1 MSYNANIIY
10 FSGKADAEKIAEKLT
25 RSGIRA
31 KLFPVKK
38 CIITEDISEYF
49 VFDRTQA
56 DPLEKAYLRDG
67 KTDPA
72 ALLSIQKI
80 ILDRILSEADENT
93 VFFIEESFVPESFYI
108 RKALFRNRRTFFS
121 FGRLAPES
129 GLSIVRGALDLGF
142 HEASFL
148 DFPES
153 EKPAFTAAKIPQF
166 PEFNGI
172 IAIDAP
178 PDSIPVRYLRFF
190 RSPLQ
195 LTKGLIRFYNSLL
208 PGEKHGKILVYSPK
222 KEPDCY
228 TTSERTAQFIRL
240 LGARGK
246 TFSDFSELPFGATVL
261 TWSTKRFFSLLKN
274 GFRPVPMT
282 KTLSAKLFDPKIK
295 SPAELIAANPD
306 KESFMKIKDF
316 LHNCELR
323 NFAFLPQVT
332 KMYRFFEK

>member
-1 MSYNANIIY
+1 MNTMYYNANIIY
-10 FSGKADAEKIAEKLT
+10 FSGKADAEKIADKLS
-25 RSGIRA
+25 RSGIKT

-67 KTDPA
+67 KSDPA

-80 ILDRILSEADENT
+80 ILDRIITDADGNT
-93 VFFIEESFVPESFYI
+93 IFFIEESFVPESFYI
-108 RKALFRNRRTFFS
+108 RKAMFRNRRIFFS
-121 FGRLAPES
+121 FGRLAPEF
-129 GLSIVRGALDLGF
+129 GLSVVRGALDFGF

-148 DFPES
+148 DFEES
-153 EKPAFTAAKIPQF
+153 EKPSFSTAKMPLF

-208 PGEKHGKILVYSPK
+208 SGERHGKILVYSPK
-222 KEPDCY
+222 KEADCY
-228 TTSERTAQFIRL
+228 TTSERTAQFTRL

-274 GFRPVPMT
+274 GFRPIQMT
-282 KTLSAKLFDPKIK
+282 KTLSAKLFDKKIK
-295 SPAELIAANPD
+295 SPAALITANPD
-306 KESFMKIKDF
+306 KESFIKIKDF

-323 NFAFLPQVT
+323 NF
-332 KMYRFFEK
+332 KIK

>member
-10 FSGKADAEKIAEKLT
+10 FSGRADAEKIEEKLA
-25 RSGIRA
+25 RSGIKT

-49 VFDRTQA
+49 VFDKTQA

-67 KTDPA
+67 KTSPA

-80 ILDRILSEADENT
+80 ILDRIMTEADENT

-108 RKALFRNRRTFFS
+108 RKALFRDRRTFFS
-121 FGRLAPES
+121 FGRLSSES

-148 DFPES
+148 DFEDS
-153 EKPAFTAAKIPQF
+153 EKTAFPAVKIPQF

-178 PDSIPVRYLRFF
+178 PDTVPARYLRFF

-208 PGEKHGKILVYSPK
+208 SGERHGKILVYSPK
-222 KEPDCY
+222 KAADCY
-228 TTSERTAQFIRL
+228 TASERTAQFIRL

-246 TFSDFSELPFGATVL
+246 TFSDFSELPFGSTVL

-274 GFRPVPMT
+274 GFRPIPMT
-282 KTLSAKLFDPKIK
+282 KNLSAKLFDPKIK
-295 SPAELIAANPD
+295 SPAELITANPD
-306 KESFMKIKDF
+306 RDSFIKIKEF
-316 LHNCELR
+316 LHSCELR
-323 NFAFLPQVT
+323 NF
-332 KMYRFFEK
+332 KIK

>member
-1 MSYNANIIY
+1 MIYNANIIY
-10 FSGKADAEKIAEKLT
+10 FSGKADAEKIAEKLGC
-25 RSGIRA
+25 SGIKT

-49 VFDRTQA
+49 VFDKTQA

-80 ILDRILSEADENT
+80 ILDRILSDADKST
-93 VFFIEESFVPESFYI
+93 VFFVEESFVPESFYI
-108 RKALFRNRRTFFS
+108 RKALFRSGKTFFS

-148 DFPES
+148 DFEDAA
-153 EKPAFTAAKIPQF
+153 KPAFQAAKVPQF

-178 PDSIPVRYLRFF
+178 PDSVPARYLRFF

-195 LTKGLIRFYNSLL
+195 LTKALIRFYNSYI
-208 PGEKHGKILVYSPK
+208 PDERHGKILVYSPK
-222 KEPDCY
+222 KTADCY
-228 TTSERTAQFIRL
+228 TASERTAQFTRL

-246 TFSDFSELPFGATVL
+246 TFSDFSELPSGTTVL
-261 TWSTKRFFSLLKN
+261 TWSAKRFFSLLKN
-274 GFRPVPMT
+274 GFRPIPMT
-282 KTLSAKLFDPKIK
+282 KSLSAKLFDPKTK
-295 SPAELIAANPD
+295 SPAELITSAPD
-306 KESFMKIKDF
+306 KEAFLKIKDF

-323 NFAFLPQVT
+323 NFKL
-332 KMYRFFEK
+332 K

>member
-1 MSYNANIIY
+1 MNTMSYNASIIY
-10 FSGKADAEKIAEKLT
+10 FSGKTDAEKIAEKLT
-25 RSGIRA
+25 SSGIKT

-80 ILDRILSEADENT
+80 ILDRILAEADENT
-93 VFFIEESFVPESFYI
+93 VFFVEESFVPECFYI
-108 RKALFRNRRTFFS
+108 RKALFRNRRTFYS
-121 FGRLAPES
+121 FGRIAPES
-129 GLSIVRGALDLGF
+129 GLSVVRGALDLGF

-148 DFPES
+148 DFAGT
-153 EKPAFTAAKIPQF
+153 EKPAFPAAKIPQF

-172 IAIDAP
+172 VAIDAP
-178 PDSIPVRYLRFF
+178 PDSIPARYLRFF

-195 LTKGLIRFYNSLL
+195 LTKGLIRFYNSYLQ
-208 PGEKHGKILVYSPK
+208 EERHGKILVYSPE
-222 KEPDCY
+222 KEADCY
-228 TTSERTAQFIRL
+228 TISERTAQFIRL

-246 TFSDFSELPFGATVL
+246 TFSDFSELPFGAAVL

-274 GFRPVPMT
+274 GFRPIPMT
-282 KTLSAKLFDPKIK
+282 KSLSAKLFDPKTK
-295 SPAELIAANPD
+295 SPAELITSAPD
-306 KESFMKIKDF
+306 KEAFLKIKDF

-323 NFAFLPQVT
+323 NF
-332 KMYRFFEK
+332 KIK

>member
-1 MSYNANIIY
+1 MNYNANIIY
-10 FSGKADAEKIAEKLT
+10 FSAKADAEKIAEKLAG
-25 RSGIRA
+25 SGIKA

-38 CIITEDISEYF
+38 CLITEDISEYF

-72 ALLSIQKI
+72 ALLSIQKM

-93 VFFIEESFVPESFYI
+93 VFFVEESFVPECFYI
-108 RKALFRNRRTFFS
+108 RKALFRNRRRFFS
-121 FGRLAPES
+121 FGRLAPEY
-129 GLSIVRGALDLGF
+129 GLSVVRGALDLGF

-148 DFPES
+148 DFAES
-153 EKPAFTAAKIPQF
+153 EKPAFPAAKIPQF
-166 PEFNGI
+166 PEFNRI
-172 IAIDAP
+172 IAIDTP
-178 PDSIPVRYLRFF
+178 PDSIPARYLRFF

-195 LTKGLIRFYNSLL
+195 LTKTLIRFYNSYL
-208 PGEKHGKILVYSPK
+208 PDERHAKILVYSPK
-222 KEPDCY
+222 KAADCY
-228 TTSERTAQFIRL
+228 TNSERTAQFVRL

-246 TFSDFSELPFGATVL
+246 TFSDFSELPFGTTVL

-274 GFRPVPMT
+274 GFRPIPMT

-295 SPAELIAANPD
+295 SPAELITAAPD
-306 KESFMKIKDF
+306 KESFIKIKDF

-323 NFAFLPQVT
+323 NF
-332 KMYRFFEK
+332 KIK

>member
-1 MSYNANIIY
+1 MNTMSYNASIIY
-10 FSGKADAEKIAEKLT
+10 FSARADAEKTAEKLT
-25 RSGIRA
+25 VSGIKT

-49 VFDRTQA
+49 VFDKTRA

-121 FGRLAPES
+121 FGRLSPEY
-129 GLSIVRGALDLGF
+129 GLSVVRGALDLGF
-142 HEASFL
+142 HEASFPG
-148 DFPES
+148 FEEP
-153 EKPAFTAAKIPQF
+153 EKPAFSAAKLPHF

-178 PDSIPVRYLRFF
+178 PDSIPARYLRFF
-190 RSPLQ
+190 KSPLQ
-195 LTKGLIRFYNSLL
+195 LTKTLIRFYNSFLSD
-208 PGEKHGKILVYSPK
+208 ERHGKILVYTPK
-222 KEPDCY
+222 KAADCY
-228 TTSERTAQFIRL
+228 TASERTAQFIRL
-240 LGARGK
+240 LGVRGQ
-246 TFSDFSELPFGATVL
+246 TFSDFSELAAGTAVL
-261 TWSTKRFFSLLKN
+261 TWSTKRFFPLLKN

-295 SPAELIAANPD
+295 SPAELITANPD
-306 KESFMKIKDF
+306 KESFIKIKNF

-323 NFAFLPQVT
+323 NFRI
-332 KMYRFFEK
+332 K

>member
-1 MSYNANIIY
+1 MSYSASIIY
-10 FSGKADAEKIAEKLT
+10 FSGKADAEKISGKLSASCVKT
-25 RSGIRA
+25 
-31 KLFPVKK
+31 KLFPIKK
-38 CIITEDISEYF
+38 CIITEDISDYF
-49 VFDRTQA
+49 VFDRVQA

-80 ILDRILSEADENT
+80 ILDRIIAEADENT
-93 VFFIEESFVPESFYI
+93 LFFVEESFVPESFYI
-108 RKALFRNRRTFFS
+108 RKALFRNRLTFYS
-121 FGRLAPES
+121 FGRIAPES
-129 GLSIVRGALDLGF
+129 GLSVVRGALDLGF

-148 DFPES
+148 DFEEP
-153 EKPAFTAAKIPQF
+153 EKPVFATAKVPQF

-178 PDSIPVRYLRFF
+178 PDSVPLRYLRFF

-195 LTKGLIRFYNSLL
+195 LTKALICFYNSFL
-208 PGEKHGKILVYSPK
+208 PDERHGKILVYSPE
-222 KEPDCY
+222 KEADFY
-228 TTSERTAQFIRL
+228 TSSERTAQFVKL

-282 KTLSAKLFDPKIK
+282 KSLSVKLFDPKIK
-295 SPAELIAANPD
+295 SPAALITANPD
-306 KESFMKIKDF
+306 KESFIKIKNF
-316 LHNCELR
+316 LHNCELK
-323 NFAFLPQVT
+323 NF
-332 KMYRFFEK
+332 KIK

>member
-1 MSYNANIIY
+1 MNTMSYNASIIY
-10 FSGKADAEKIAEKLT
+10 FSGKTDAEKISEKLT
-25 RSGIRA
+25 SSGIKT

-80 ILDRILSEADENT
+80 ILDRILAEADENT
-93 VFFIEESFVPESFYI
+93 VFFVEESFVPECFYI
-108 RKALFRNRRTFFS
+108 RKALFRNRRTFYS
-121 FGRLAPES
+121 FGRIAPES
-129 GLSIVRGALDLGF
+129 GLSVVRGALDLGF

-148 DFPES
+148 DFAGT
-153 EKPAFTAAKIPQF
+153 EKPAFPAAKIPQF

-172 IAIDAP
+172 VAIDAP
-178 PDSIPVRYLRFF
+178 PDSIPARYLRFF

-195 LTKGLIRFYNSLL
+195 LTKGLIRFYNSYLQ
-208 PGEKHGKILVYSPK
+208 EERHGKILVYSPE
-222 KEPDCY
+222 KEADCY
-228 TTSERTAQFIRL
+228 TISERTAQFIRL

-246 TFSDFSELPFGATVL
+246 TFSDFSELPFGAAVL

-274 GFRPVPMT
+274 GFRPIPMT
-282 KTLSAKLFDPKIK
+282 KSLSAKLFDPKTK
-295 SPAELIAANPD
+295 SPAELITSAPD
-306 KESFMKIKDF
+306 KEAFLKIKDF

-323 NFAFLPQVT
+323 NF
-332 KMYRFFEK
+332 KIK